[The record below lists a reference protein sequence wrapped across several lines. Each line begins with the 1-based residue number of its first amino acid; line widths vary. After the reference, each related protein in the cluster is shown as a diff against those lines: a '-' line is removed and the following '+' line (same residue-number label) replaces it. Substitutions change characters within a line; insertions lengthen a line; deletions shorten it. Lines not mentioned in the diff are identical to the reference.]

1 MTIIAAGLAKLL
13 GEGLGQRVV
22 LEARRL
28 AASII
33 LPKRITGSVVNRY
46 FRKALQTG
54 AWRSLT
60 PQARALL
67 YLARRWRG
75 VFKSRFINGV
85 LKELLLDIELY
96 TVGGRALF
104 YGVVVALKNKL
115 FSLGGSV
122 WSRARLLFLGL
133 QYLNN
138 PLIYRVYG

>member
-1 MTIIAAGLAKLL
+1 MTTLMAGLARLL
-13 GEGLGQRVV
+13 GEGPGQHVI

-33 LPKRITGSVVNRY
+33 LPRRLTGFVVNKY

-54 AWRSLT
+54 AWRSLA

-75 VFKSRFINGV
+75 AFKSPLMTSV
-85 LKELLLDIELY
+85 LRELLLEIELH

-104 YGVVVALKNKL
+104 YGVLVALKNGL
-115 FSLGGSV
+115 QRLGGLLKNKT
-122 WSRARLLFLGL
+122 RLLFLGL

-138 PLIYRVYG
+138 PLMYRLYG